1 MFQKFEG
8 IKTTLWTGLAVSLL
22 FVVACYSQSYWL
34 SKINLIEQIVL
45 GLFAVGIIF
54 TAQFSRSRYTLLIIS
69 LLSFYLLFQQQ
80 LVSGDWFIQHQ
91 KWIFLSAMFIL
102 SFLVNVKDRSL
113 ISVHGALRF
122 AAIFSCI
129 LLAKGWLI
137 LGEYLTAQ
145 TLLLG
150 WPAQLSA
157 NITITLPLLLS
168 CSYILFQSLRY
179 PSLLIASLLTSL
191 LVASLAYYQQ
201 LTLPLSAMLTLLLV
215 HYIVVVVIDSYYL
228 AYRDELTTIPSR
240 RALNQ
245 YALSLGRRYC
255 VAMVDIDHFKKF
267 NDSYGHDIGDQ
278 VLKLVAAKLAT
289 VAEGGKAFRYGGEE
303 FTLIFPRKTIEGATP
318 ELERIRQ
325 LIADYKIIIRHPVR
339 KNKKARGSKPT
350 EQTKTVSV
358 TVSMGVSAR
367 EDKQSFEQVVKVA
380 DQALYRAKKKGRNNV
395 SR

>member
-1 MFQKFEG
+1 MLQKFEG

-22 FVVACYSQSYWL
+22 FVVACYSEPYWL
-34 SKINLIEQIVL
+34 SKVALIEQIVL

-54 TAQFSRSRYTLLIIS
+54 TAQFSRSRYTLLILG
-69 LLSFYLLFQQQ
+69 LLGYYLVVQQQ
-80 LVSGDWFIQHQ
+80 LVTNNWLMEHQ
-91 KWIFLSAMFIL
+91 QWIFLSAIFSL
-102 SFLVNVKDRSL
+102 SFLVKVKDRSL
-113 ISVHGALRF
+113 LSIHGLLRI
-122 AAIFSCI
+122 AAILLCI
-129 LLAKGWLI
+129 VLAKSWLF
-137 LGEYLTAQ
+137 LSEYLVAQ

-150 WPAQLSA
+150 FSSQLSA
-157 NITITLPLLLS
+157 NITITFPLLLIS
-168 CSYILFQSLRY
+168 VYVLYQSLRY

-191 LVASLAYYQQ
+191 FVGSLAYFQQ
-201 LTLPLSAMLTLLLV
+201 LMLPLSVMLTLLLA

-228 AYRDELTTIPSR
+228 AYRDELTGIPSR

-339 KNKKARGSKPT
+339 KSKKARGSKPA

-367 EDKQSFEQVVKVA
+367 EDKQGFEQVVKVA

>member
-1 MFQKFEG
+1 MLQKLEG
-8 IKTTLWTGLAVSLL
+8 IKTTLWTGLAISLL
-22 FVVACYSQSYWL
+22 FAIIGFSEALWS
-34 SKINLIEQIVL
+34 SKIMLIEQIVF
-45 GLFAVGIIF
+45 GLFVVGILF
-54 TAQFSRSRYTLLIIS
+54 TAQFSRSRYTLMIIGLLIYYLVIQQK
-69 LLSFYLLFQQQ
+69 LVELETLSK
-80 LVSGDWFIQHQ
+80 H
-91 KWIFLSAMFIL
+91 KEWIFLSAVFLL
-102 SFLVNVKDRSL
+102 SFLVNIKDRGL
-113 ISVHGALRF
+113 ISVHGLLR
-122 AAIFSCI
+122 
-129 LLAKGWLI
+129 LLAVAVCIGLAKVWLMI
-137 LGEYLTAQ
+137 SEYIAAQ
-145 TLLLG
+145 TILLG
-150 WPAQLSA
+150 WPEQIST
-157 NITITLPLLLS
+157 NITLAVPLIFTTLYVL
-168 CSYILFQSLRY
+168 YQSIRY

-191 LVASLAYYQQ
+191 LIATLAYYQQ
-201 LTLPLSAMLTLLLV
+201 LLLPLSVIMLLLLA

-228 AYRDELTTIPSR
+228 AYRDELTGIPSR

-289 VAEGGKAFRYGGEE
+289 VSEGGKAFRYGGEE
-303 FTLIFPRKTIEGATP
+303 FTLIFPRKSGDEATP

-339 KNKKARGSKPT
+339 KSKKARGTKPT

-358 TVSMGVSAR
+358 TVSMGVSTR
-367 EDKQSFEQVVKVA
+367 EDKQSFEQVIKVA

>member
-1 MFQKFEG
+1 MLQKIEG
-8 IKTTLWTGLAVSLL
+8 IKTTLWTGLAVSIF

-34 SKINLIEQIVL
+34 SKINLIEQVVL

-69 LLSFYLLFQQQ
+69 LLSVYLLFQQQ
-80 LVSGDWFIQHQ
+80 LVSNDWFIQHQ
-91 KWIFLSAMFIL
+91 EWIFLSAMFIL

-113 ISVHGALRF
+113 ISVHGGLRL

-129 LLAKGWLI
+129 LLAKGWL
-137 LGEYLTAQ
+137 LFGEYLTAQ

-157 NITITLPLLLS
+157 HITITLPLLLS

-201 LTLPLSAMLTLLLV
+201 LTLPLSAILTLLLV
-215 HYIVVVVIDSYYL
+215 HYIMVVVIDSYYL

-289 VAEGGKAFRYGGEE
+289 VGEGGKAFRYGGEE

-339 KNKKARGSKPT
+339 KSKKARGSKPT